1 MKDAQFDEKAIKSI
15 FKRKIRCN
23 MCHEIPILKEILISN
38 GVNCFITS
46 ECLNHHGL
54 FLCPINDFCNDKSQ
68 LDQIKCNDCK
78 AVQKIVNSPSR
89 LFIYCKECNKFLCP
103 SCIKKHSQKF
113 LKTHHILP
121 VSELDYKCQ
130 EHLGP
135 FSFFCVDCNKNLC
148 PLCYQREHFKH
159 NKIIH
164 FDKITPS
171 EKEYLEMKS
180 KLEEEKAQ
188 IQVIS
193 QYLENFVKIIQKKID
208 EYINNLKIA
217 FQLNCKIFNCYNK
230 EKLNYQSILNFQK
243 IIEIDISDISFIK
256 DIEEESNKFVQMIKS
271 KTSNKIPFKE
281 KQAPTQNVDKELLQ
295 TVRTTLG
302 VNSRISIIDE
312 IIENNKSKEKEE
324 INEFEN
330 NELLEEIGKT
340 NKKILNKKD
349 IIGIIKKIYSIED
362 IKIYILI
369 IDNGIFIYD
378 QETNK
383 IINYI
388 EINEGF
394 EYNEI
399 DKFAYYYNKKEKLIY
414 LFLGTKTNKIKIY
427 TINENEDFDYKLI
440 QELNIEDVINVSC
453 TKNGELLILDKNGI
467 SIYKNNDNNFGK
479 EKEIEKKDNEEL
491 KSFYETENYLIFTF
505 KEKDEIIFYDKNNLE
520 NKISIENIS
529 SDDKSK
535 IFELSRKLI
544 CVSFNNKITVIN
556 MEEKKECHCYEKDYI
571 NYLETAE
578 VINSKEILIS
588 YKNKDNILILSIF
601 EWDDNKKILKQKTF
615 IEDLESKMISK
626 INKNQAMLLTK
637 YGLNL
642 LELRN

>member
-1 MKDAQFDEKAIKSI
+1 M
-15 FKRKIRCN
+15 
-23 MCHEIPILKEILISN
+23 
-38 GVNCFITS
+38 
-46 ECLNHHGL
+46 
-54 FLCPINDFCNDKSQ
+54 
-68 LDQIKCNDCK
+68 
-78 AVQKIVNSPSR
+78 
-89 LFIYCKECNKFLCP
+89 
-103 SCIKKHSQKF
+103 
-113 LKTHHILP
+113 
-121 VSELDYKCQ
+121 
-130 EHLGP
+130 
-135 FSFFCVDCNKNLC
+135 
-148 PLCYQREHFKH
+148 
-159 NKIIH
+159 
-164 FDKITPS
+164 
-171 EKEYLEMKS
+171 
-180 KLEEEKAQ
+180 
-188 IQVIS
+188 
-193 QYLENFVKIIQKKID
+193 
-208 EYINNLKIA
+208 
-217 FQLNCKIFNCYNK
+217 
-230 EKLNYQSILNFQK
+230 NYQSILNFQK
-243 IIEIDISDISFIK
+243 TIEIDISDISFIK

-378 QETNK
+378 QETNE

-491 KSFYETENYLIFTF
+491 KYFYETENYLIFTF

-520 NKISIENIS
+520 N
-529 SDDKSK
+529 
-535 IFELSRKLI
+535 
-544 CVSFNNKITVIN
+544 
-556 MEEKKECHCYEKDYI
+556 
-571 NYLETAE
+571 
-578 VINSKEILIS
+578 
-588 YKNKDNILILSIF
+588 
-601 EWDDNKKILKQKTF
+601 
-615 IEDLESKMISK
+615 
-626 INKNQAMLLTK
+626 
-637 YGLNL
+637 
-642 LELRN
+642 